1 MTQQIVCDECGE
13 PIDQTQPYY
22 DITGSLVQMTGD
34 PPSLQVVEPAKQ
46 MQYHQE
52 HLPASVL
59 DPAQPEPSPEPAP
72 EPSPE
77 PEPEPEPTPEPE
89 PEQPV
94 DPNYGVPETPA
105 DPNYDIP
112 LEGPGGSEPAKE
124 EPPNQGQGGGQG
136 QGQGG
141 APR

>member
-59 DPAQPEPSPEPAP
+59 DPAPPVAVDPGFGQPTPEPEPS
-72 EPSPE
+72 
-77 PEPEPEPTPEPE
+77 PEPEPTPEPE
-89 PEQPV
+89 QPV
-94 DPNYGVPETPA
+94 DPGYSVPETPA

-112 LEGPGGSEPAKE
+112 LEGPGGT
-124 EPPNQGQGGGQG
+124 Q
-136 QGQGG
+136 
-141 APR
+141 

>member
-22 DITGSLVQMTGD
+22 DISGTLVQMTGD
-34 PPSLQVVEPAKQ
+34 PPSLQVAKPAQQ
-46 MQYHQE
+46 MHYHE
-52 HLPASVL
+52 AHLPASVL
-59 DPAQPEPSPEPAP
+59 DPAPPVAVDPGFGQST
-72 EPSPE
+72 

-94 DPNYGVPETPA
+94 DPGYSVPETPA

-112 LEGPGGSEPAKE
+112 LEGPGGTQPPSQ

-141 APR
+141 DPR

>member
-59 DPAQPEPSPEPAP
+59 DPAQPVPSPEPA
-72 EPSPE
+72 PE

-94 DPNYGVPETPA
+94 DPNY
-105 DPNYDIP
+105 DIP
-112 LEGPGGSEPAKE
+112 LEGPGGSEPANE